1 MSLSCVLSSFN
12 LQNLSI
18 YFLNIERNE
27 APAECRSGFQTFIL
41 VLEMSSNLE
50 RYFEE
55 WKIWGVVNKWCSV
68 MYHMEQRHSKQGFLS
83 LPENKAHKC

>member
-1 MSLSCVLSSFN
+1 MSLNYVLSSFN
-12 LQNLSI
+12 LQNLSV

-41 VLEMSSNLE
+41 ILEMSSNLE

-55 WKIWGVVNKWCSV
+55 WKILGGEQVVFSDV
-68 MYHMEQRHSKQGFLS
+68 PHGAASQ
-83 LPENKAHKC
+83 